1 MTKIHQKIGK
11 ILIANRGEIALRVI
25 RACRE
30 LGIRTVAV
38 FSDVDRTALHVLHAD
53 EAWPLGGS
61 TPRESYLDQQ
71 KVIDIARRTSVDAI
85 HPGYGFLAE
94 NPDFA
99 ELVENTGIRFIGP
112 SARAI
117 RAMGDKT
124 QARKVAQR
132 LGVPTVSGTIEPVH
146 DPLEGIEICK
156 HIGFPVLLKATAGGG
171 GKGMRVVRAEDE
183 FQAAFR
189 TAQSEAKTAFGD
201 DRIYIEKYLTG
212 PRHIET
218 QIIGDTHGNVV
229 YLGERECSIQ
239 RRHQK
244 VIEESPSPA
253 VNDHLRQELGEAAVR
268 LAKESGYANAGTM
281 EFLLDNEGKFY
292 FLEMNTRLQVEH
304 PITEEITGIDIV
316 KQQIR
321 IAEGGEL
328 PYRQKDILR
337 RGHSIECRICAEDPE
352 NGFMPSTGTLERYDL
367 PQGKIRLENGF
378 QKGDQISVFYDSL
391 MAKVIVWGNHR
402 REAIDAMRR
411 GLAEFRVEGVKTTIP
426 FCDYVLGHS
435 VFIEGDYN
443 TSFIDK
449 HFDPAS
455 LSQISDDEQVAA
467 ALCATLLTRMN
478 GTIANHKSVNQ
489 PSKWRA
495 TRTETYRS

>member
-38 FSDVDRTALHVLHAD
+38 FSDVDRTALHVLYAD

-71 KVIDIARRTSVDAI
+71 KVIDIARKTLVDAI

-99 ELVENTGIRFIGP
+99 EHVENTGIRFIGP

-132 LGVPTVSGTIEPVH
+132 LGVPTVSGTIEPIH

-156 HIGFPVLLKATAGGG
+156 RIGFPVLLKAAAGGG
-171 GKGMRVVRAEDE
+171 GKGMRVVRSEDG
-183 FQAAFR
+183 FQTAFR

-201 DRIYIEKYLTG
+201 DRVYIEKYLTG
-212 PRHIET
+212 PRHIEM

-281 EFLLDNEGKFY
+281 EFLLDDEGKFY
-292 FLEMNTRLQVEH
+292 FLEMNTRLQV
-304 PITEEITGIDIV
+304 
-316 KQQIR
+316 
-321 IAEGGEL
+321 
-328 PYRQKDILR
+328 
-337 RGHSIECRICAEDPE
+337 S
-352 NGFMPSTGTLERYDL
+352 
-367 PQGKIRLENGF
+367 IRLPR
-378 QKGDQISVFYDSL
+378 KS
-391 MAKVIVWGNHR
+391 
-402 REAIDAMRR
+402 RE
-411 GLAEFRVEGVKTTIP
+411 
-426 FCDYVLGHS
+426 S
-435 VFIEGDYN
+435 
-443 TSFIDK
+443 
-449 HFDPAS
+449 
-455 LSQISDDEQVAA
+455 
-467 ALCATLLTRMN
+467 TL
-478 GTIANHKSVNQ
+478 
-489 PSKWRA
+489 
-495 TRTETYRS
+495 